1 MPRTSRKPRGSLE
14 TPSPPR
20 ATAFTHEGRRRA
32 PPPSPRSRSEWRG
45 GRLGAL
51 PRAGW
56 GALPRG
62 ASLTIRRGCR
72 WLPWPNRRN
81 TLVALSPRPATP
93 HPTPP
98 RHSASPSGGREEREA
113 DMCESG
119 SRKGEGRLG
128 QVELWLAGAVAFLAT
143 FVASSSSPPFRC
155 ARRSRGKR
163 WLKPLRKRGLCGSA
177 ARYRCHSG
185 APRSGEPGTHN
196 HGGWTVAQ
204 SSQTRVFMGSGL
216 ALRAPRND
224 SEIAKSPFAE
234 ARKAGAINLRRVPPR
249 CSPAGRGAR

>member
-163 WLKPLRKRGLCGSA
+163 WLKTGFVPRAEPEHPGKPHKVA
-177 ARYRCHSG
+177 ARPKPS
-185 APRSGEPGTHN
+185 APVGTAEKPA
-196 HGGWTVAQ
+196 TPTSAKVA
-204 SSQTRVFMGSGL
+204 
-216 ALRAPRND
+216 
-224 SEIAKSPFAE
+224 
-234 ARKAGAINLRRVPPR
+234 ARPKPTQETP
-249 CSPAGRGAR
+249 